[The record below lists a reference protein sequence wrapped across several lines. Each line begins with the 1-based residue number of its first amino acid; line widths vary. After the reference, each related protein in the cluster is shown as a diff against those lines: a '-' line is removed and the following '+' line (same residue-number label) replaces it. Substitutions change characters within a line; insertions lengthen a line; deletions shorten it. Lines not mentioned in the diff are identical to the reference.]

1 MILLMFGIRFFSV
14 SYATYAC
21 FLHRKKNNFLVMATY
36 GYLWLLMATYVYLFF
51 IENSIIY
58 KFDKYIL

>member
-1 MILLMFGIRFFSV
+1 MQFMRVFCTAKKQIL
-14 SYATYAC
+14 
-21 FLHRKKNNFLVMATY
+21 TY

>member
-1 MILLMFGIRFFSV
+1 MQIMRVFRT
-14 SYATYAC
+14 A
-21 FLHRKKNNFLVMATY
+21 KKNIFLVMATY